1 MSKDHDPQSRS
12 RVVPRLEA
20 LEDRALLSDFAF
32 PPLSDFPFLA
42 LPRTGGAAVQVGS
55 TLEVAVASPLIPGFG
70 LASTMI
76 VQDGAGNVAVEWNG
90 TPPHF
95 FSGIDTITLNGGAP
109 GNVALFL
116 SLAPRT
122 SPQQVAVQ
130 MTGIFNALV
139 GLVTPFGSPVQLQTN
154 PGVFSLV
161 I

>member
-1 MSKDHDPQSRS
+1 MRKNHDPLSCS
-12 RVVPRLEA
+12 CVVPRLEA
-20 LEDRALLSDFAF
+20 LEDRALLSDFAL
-32 PPLSDFPFLA
+32 PPLSGFPFLA

-55 TLEVAVASPLIPGFG
+55 TLEIAVASPIIPGFG
-70 LASTMI
+70 LGSTLI
-76 VQDGAGNVAVEWNG
+76 LDEGAGNVAVEWNG

-95 FSGIDTITLNGGAP
+95 FSGVDTITLNGGAP

-139 GLVTPFGSPVQLQTN
+139 GLVAPFGSPVQIQTN